1 MIEMM
6 MYEDV
11 EMNAGSPECWILEV
25 ATGTIHWRSRF
36 PTSNRMNTKRSESH
50 KEDETK
56 TTC

>member
-25 ATGTIHWRSRF
+25 ATGTIH
-36 PTSNRMNTKRSESH
+36 
-50 KEDETK
+50 
-56 TTC
+56 